1 MHWTVSGSDSALGAV
16 RTLVSVRTAGRVAPK
31 ARRYRMP
38 SVLLK
43 FVMAVSG
50 AIMLLF
56 LLLHMV
62 GNLKIFVGADELN
75 AYAAWLR
82 TLLEPAVPYE
92 GTLWF
97 VRFMLVVAIA
107 AHIWSA
113 SLLTLRARRARPV
126 KYAVR
131 NKVPGSYAARTM
143 RWGGVII
150 VLFLVYHLLD
160 LTTGTLNPNGKHLE
174 VYQNVGADFTPDRWY
189 VTLFYVLA
197 VVAVG
202 FHVRHGLWS
211 ALQTLGWSN
220 NAREK
225 TLKVISTGFAVILTV
240 GFLAVPFAVTF
251 GLA

>member
-1 MHWTVSGSDSALGAV
+1 
-16 RTLVSVRTAGRVAPK
+16 
-31 ARRYRMP
+31 MP

>member
-1 MHWTVSGSDSALGAV
+1 MAREG
-16 RTLVSVRTAGRVAPK
+16 GR
-31 ARRYRMP
+31 RRYRTS

-50 AIMLLF
+50 AFMLLF
-56 LLLHMV
+56 LLMHMV
-62 GNLKIFVGADELN
+62 GNLKVFVGPDELN

-92 GTLWF
+92 GTLWALR
-97 VRFMLVVAIA
+97 VLLVVAIL

-113 SLLTLRARRARPV
+113 ALLTLRARRARPV
-126 KYAVR
+126 RYAVR

-150 VLFLVYHLLD
+150 ALFVVYHLLD
-160 LTTGTLNPNGKHLE
+160 LTTGTLNPNGEHLR
-174 VYQNVGADFTPDRWY
+174 VYQNVSADFTPARWY
-189 VTLFYVLA
+189 VTLFYTLA

-220 NAREK
+220 GAREK
-225 TLKVISTGFAVILTV
+225 ALRTASTGFAVLLTA
-240 GFLAVPFAVTF
+240 GFLVVPFAVTF
-251 GLA
+251 GLV

>member
-1 MHWTVSGSDSALGAV
+1 MRDVP
-16 RTLVSVRTAGRVAPK
+16 SVRRN
-31 ARRYRMP
+31 RMP

-56 LLLHMV
+56 LLMHMV

-92 GTLWF
+92 GVLWF
-97 VRFMLVVAIA
+97 VRVGLVVAIA

-113 SLLTLRARRARPV
+113 ALLTLRARRARPV

-150 VLFLVYHLLD
+150 VLFLIYHLLD

-189 VTLFYVLA
+189 VTLFYTLA

-220 NAREK
+220 GAREK

>member
-1 MHWTVSGSDSALGAV
+1 
-16 RTLVSVRTAGRVAPK
+16 
-31 ARRYRMP
+31 MP

-62 GNLKIFVGADELN
+62 GNLKIFVGPAELN
-75 AYAAWLR
+75 SYAAWLR

-97 VRFMLVVAIA
+97 VRFLLVVAIG

-113 SLLTLRARRARPV
+113 ALLTLRARRARPV

-189 VTLFYVLA
+189 VTLFYTLA

-220 NAREK
+220 GAREK
-225 TLKVISTGFAVILTV
+225 TLKAVSTGFAVLLTV
-240 GFLAVPFAVTF
+240 GFLVVPFAVTF